1 MQETTND
8 IVADFTFRISN
19 QYMSS
24 HSSTPIVC
32 CGKYLGYN
40 LGQKKNKKLSVS
52 QLSLVF

>member
-19 QYMSS
+19 QCMSS

>member
-1 MQETTND
+1 MQETTN
-8 IVADFTFRISN
+8 IVADFTFRTSN
-19 QYMSS
+19 QCMSS
-24 HSSTPIVC
+24 QSSALIVC